1 MENEKFS
8 LTDKVTEPGEKSLKR
23 VLCCI
28 YLELWTLILK
38 WTDFYLL
45 MRYCL
50 VGLFENPVSGWLQ
63 KEELYS

>member
-1 MENEKFS
+1 MENENFS
-8 LTDKVTEPGEKSLKR
+8 LTDKITQPGEKNLNR
-23 VLCCI
+23 VLCYI
-28 YLELWTLILK
+28 YLELRTLIFK